1 MSESN
6 KIIPFPISPSG
17 KPQHDEENS
26 DKNQPKS
33 HLRTPGRAN
42 QVTELGRAAK
52 NKDQRTSINPSQE
65 TLIGNPFSDEEFQK
79 IINPQENTNLSEDS
93 TPYDL
98 EEILHPKAIANII
111 AEQVSLLQAVF
122 IDTPK
127 IQDVLDIV
135 NQSQTQLTHSLILI
149 AALYELT
156 PYEDKE
162 KIQFANL
169 IHQLNLKS
177 TNQKY
182 NWKNLYRLS
191 STSKENKIYFIE
203 TCINNFYQA
212 KDQEVHSNFYHLTP
226 STQI

>member
-1 MSESN
+1 MSDSN
-6 KIIPFPISPSG
+6 KIIPFPTSPRNTPEG
-17 KPQHDEENS
+17 NEENS
-26 DKNQPKS
+26 DTHQPKI
-33 HLRTPGRAN
+33 PGGAA
-42 QVTELGRAAK
+42 QVTEFGAAAK

-177 TNQKY
+177 TNQTY
-182 NWKNLYRLS
+182 NWKNLYKLS

>member
-6 KIIPFPISPSG
+6 KIIPFPT
-17 KPQHDEENS
+17 KPQANHENPDS
-26 DKNQPKS
+26 NQPKR
-33 HLRTPGRAN
+33 HLRTPGRTPK
-42 QVTELGRAAK
+42 VTELSSAAK
-52 NKDQRTSINPSQE
+52 NKKLRSEDPTINLSQE
-65 TLIGNPFSDEEFQK
+65 TLLGNPFSDEEFQE
-79 IINPQENTNLSEDS
+79 ITNPQKDPTLTEDS
-93 TPYDL
+93 APYEL
-98 EEILHPKAIANII
+98 EEITASEVISNII
-111 AEQVSLLQAVF
+111 EEEVSLLKVIFSDA
-122 IDTPK
+122 PK
-127 IQDVLDIV
+127 ILDILNIK
-135 NQSQTQLTHSLILI
+135 NQSRTQLTHSLLLI

-182 NWKNLYRLS
+182 NWKNLYKLS

-212 KDQEVHSNFYHLTP
+212 KDQEVHSNFYHLP
-226 STQI
+226 NSTQI